1 MKLLWC
7 SLLVASVSGW
17 AQNSPTINDLPS
29 REFGQAR
36 LFNPVTSGTPN
47 LVEGR
52 ELNGPLSLAFAPSG
66 ALYVVDT
73 NNHRVLAW
81 RSSSSLTKGNAA
93 DKVLGQRDF
102 SSTIVQGGPQT
113 DLSSGLTLP
122 SSAAV
127 DSAGNLYVIDSGNN
141 RIVRYPN
148 PFNQTT
154 DPPSLD
160 LVIGQKTQSSGR
172 SPNEGL
178 LKPTSKTLAFSSGGS
193 VLRAAITFDAQ
204 GNLWVTDAGNN
215 RVLRFP
221 VAQLAAGTIEPAADL
236 VLGQPDF
243 ISNTVAPC
251 SGNCQINASVVPQPQ
266 SLAFDSSGALYVAD
280 AYARVLYYPTPGNGF
295 PASKIFGVLPTP
307 TPGQPARPITNEY
320 SLGNS
325 SSNAP
330 LAVFTNGTAVFVAD
344 TIANRVVRYSSAAQY
359 TPTDTTPSPR
369 SESVIGQLDFITGK
383 SNRGLSEPDATTLS
397 LPSGGAFD
405 AAGNLWVADTGNN
418 RVLSYPANPTLIY
431 TSASVVVGQS
441 DFPFNAPNLIEGRE
455 VWIYA
460 GTPGGGIVVDK
471 SSSPPHLYIAD
482 TYNNRIL
489 GFRDARAVGADA
501 RSILTQ
507 KADLVIGQPANDLFR
522 SVINYPNGDP
532 DLPTRTGL
540 YRPVGLAI
548 DDSGN
553 LWVADS
559 GNGRVLR
566 FPAPFA
572 QQGSQSADMVV
583 GQSSFTN
590 KDQSATAQTMNTPYG
605 VALFPDGRM
614 AVSDVA
620 YNRVLLFAK
629 PLATGAAAS
638 SVVGQQTF
646 ASIGTSNTLAGLNAP
661 RNIAT
666 DSSGRLYVCDSQ
678 NGRILVF
685 TPGIS
690 QTGAAAAFNFP
701 NFQQPQGIAV
711 SAITGEMW
719 VAAGNTLYHLPEVTS
734 YQNTSIVFQQIAS
747 NSPMTVALDAFE
759 NPIVGEA
766 VNRITF
772 YFAKLAVRNAFTF
785 TSTRP
790 LTPGMWVQ
798 AAPIGKVVNV
808 PDEIH
813 ETPPYPKT
821 VSGLQMLVNGVP
833 SGIYA
838 IVNKTSINFVIPW
851 SVPASGNAEFLLF
864 NPTTQEI
871 VAAGSFLMSAAD
883 PAFKTVNGIGTG
895 QVLATN
901 FDDGTLNGPQHPVGL
916 GKILVLA
923 LTVQGLVNNPP
934 ADGNPPPAGTLLP
947 TSELPVVTVGAV
959 NIPNDNIIFSGLD
972 PTYPGSWTLII
983 KVPDVSQG
991 GPLPGNN
998 IPILVRFHDIP
1009 SNWGFDP
1016 ANSNNDILLQVS
1028 NGRIT
1033 TIAVK

>member
-7 SLLVASVSGW
+7 SLLVASAPAW
-17 AQNSPTINDLPS
+17 AQNSPTINELPS
-29 REFGQAR
+29 RQFGQGR
-36 LFNPVTSGTPN
+36 LLNPVTSNAPN
-47 LVEGR
+47 LIEGR
-52 ELNGPLSLAFAPSG
+52 ELNSPLGLTFAPSG
-66 ALYVVDT
+66 NIVYVADT
-73 NNHRVLAW
+73 NNNRVLAW
-81 RSSSSLTKGNAA
+81 RNSASLTKGNQA
-93 DKVLGQRDF
+93 DKVIGQRDF
-102 SSTIVQGGPQT
+102 SSNGTQGPGH

-122 SSAAV
+122 TGVAV
-127 DSAGNLYVIDSGNN
+127 DTAGNLYVIDAGNN

-154 DPPSLD
+154 DPPALD
-160 LVIGQKTQSSGR
+160 LVIGQKTQSSGNQ
-172 SPNEGL
+172 PNEGL
-178 LKPTSKTLAFSSGGS
+178 AKPTAKTLATTSGGS
-193 VLRAAITFDAQ
+193 VMRTAIAFDAQ
-204 GNLWVTDAGNN
+204 GNLWLTDAGNN
-215 RVLRFP
+215 RVLRYP

-243 ISNTVAPC
+243 ISNIVGPC
-251 SGNCQINASVVPQPQ
+251 GNCQINTSVVPQPQ
-266 SLAFDSSGALYVAD
+266 SLAFDSNGALYVAD
-280 AYARVLYYPTPGNGF
+280 GFARVLYYPTPNTGF
-295 PASKIFGVLPTP
+295 PASKVLGVVPTLS
-307 TPGQPARPITNEY
+307 PGQQTRPVPNEY
-320 SLGNS
+320 TLGNS
-325 SSNAP
+325 RTNSPIS
-330 LAVFTNGTAVFVAD
+330 VFTNGTTVFVAD
-344 TIANRVVRYSSAAQY
+344 TVASRVVRYSSAAQY
-359 TPTDTTPSPR
+359 TPTDTAPSPR
-369 SESVIGQLDFITGK
+369 SEAVIGQVDFLSGK
-383 SNRGLSEPDATTLS
+383 PNRGLGEADAGSLV
-397 LPSGGAFD
+397 LPSGGVFD
-405 AAGNLWVADTGNN
+405 TAGNLWLADSGNN
-418 RVLSYPANPTLIY
+418 RVLAYPANPTLTF
-431 TSASVVVGQS
+431 TSANVLVGQT
-441 DFPFNAPNLIEGRE
+441 DFPFDAPNLIEGRE
-455 VWIYA
+455 VWIYNGA
-460 GTPGGGIVVDK
+460 PGGGIVVDK
-471 SSSPPHLYIAD
+471 SSNPPHLYIAD

-501 RSILTQ
+501 RSVLTQ
-507 KADLVIGQPANDLFR
+507 KADLVIGQPANDFFR
-522 SVINYPNGDP
+522 SIVNYPNGDS

-540 YRPVGLAI
+540 LRPAGLAI
-548 DDSGN
+548 DENGN

-572 QQGSQSADMVV
+572 QQGDQSADMVI

-614 AVSDVA
+614 AVSDA
-620 YNRVLLFAK
+620 FYHRVLIFSK
-629 PLATGAAAS
+629 PLSTGAAAS

-646 ASIGTSNTLAGLNAP
+646 ASIGTSNTLAGLNTP
-661 RNIAT
+661 RHIAT
-666 DSSGRLYVCDSQ
+666 DSSGRLYVCDSG
-678 NGRILVF
+678 NNRILVF

-701 NFQQPQGIAV
+701 NFQQPQSIAV

-719 VAAGNTLYHLPEVTS
+719 VAAGSSLYHLPEVTS
-734 YQNTSIVFQQIAS
+734 FQNTSTIFQTIPS
-747 NSPMTVALDAFE
+747 ISPMTVALDAFE

-766 VNRITF
+766 INRITF

-790 LTPGMWVQ
+790 YAPGMWVQ

-808 PDEIH
+808 PDEVH

-821 VSGLQMLVNGVP
+821 VSGLQMLVNGAP

-851 SVPASGNAEFLLF
+851 SAGQGNAEFLLF

-871 VAAGSFLMSAAD
+871 VAAGTFLISAAD
-883 PAFKTVNGIGTG
+883 PAFKTVNGSGTG

-923 LTVQGLVNNPP
+923 LTGQGLVNNPP
-934 ADGNPPPAGTLLP
+934 ADGNPPPAGVLLP
-947 TSELPVVTVGAV
+947 TSDRPVVTIGAA
-959 NIPNDNIIFSGLD
+959 NIPNENILFSGLD
-972 PTYPGSWTLII
+972 PTYPGSWTVII

-991 GPLPGNN
+991 GPAPGNN
-998 IPILVRFHDIP
+998 VPILVRFHDIP

-1016 ANSNNDILLQVS
+1016 SNSNNDIQLTVP

-1033 TIAVK
+1033 TIAVH

>member
-7 SLLVASVSGW
+7 GLLVASVPGW
-17 AQNSPTINDLPS
+17 AQNSPTINELPS
-29 REFGQAR
+29 REFGQR
-36 LFNPVTSGTPN
+36 KLLNQVTSNAPN
-47 LVEGR
+47 LIEGR
-52 ELNGPLSLAFAPSG
+52 ELNAPLGLAFAPSG
-66 ALYVVDT
+66 NIVYVADT

-81 RSSSSLTKGNAA
+81 RNSSSLTKGNQA
-93 DKVLGQRDF
+93 DKVIGQRDF
-102 SSTIVQGGPQT
+102 SSNLTQGPGH

-122 SSAAV
+122 TGVAV
-127 DSAGNLYVIDSGNN
+127 DSAGSLYVVDAGNN

-148 PFNQTT
+148 PFTQTT

-160 LVIGQKTQSSGR
+160 LVIGQKTQSSGNQA
-172 SPNEGL
+172 NEGL
-178 LKPTSKTLAFSSGGS
+178 LKPTAKTLATTSGGS
-193 VLRAAITFDAQ
+193 VLRTAIAFDAQ

-243 ISNTVAPC
+243 ISNTVGPC
-251 SGNCQINASVVPQPQ
+251 GNCQINTSVLPQPQ
-266 SLAFDSSGALYVAD
+266 SLAFDSNGALYVAD
-280 AYARVLYYPTPGNGF
+280 AFARVLYYPTPGTGF
-295 PASKIFGVLPTP
+295 PASKVLGVAP
-307 TPGQPARPITNEY
+307 TPGPGQQTRPVPNEY
-320 SLGNS
+320 TLGNS

-330 LAVFTNGTAVFVAD
+330 LSVFTNGTVVFVAD
-344 TIANRVVRYSSAAQY
+344 TIASRVVRYSSAAQY
-359 TPTDTTPSPR
+359 TPTDTAPSPR
-369 SESVIGQLDFITGK
+369 SEAVIGQADFLSGK
-383 SNRGLSEPDATTLS
+383 PNRGLGQADATTLA
-397 LPSGGAFD
+397 LPSGGVFD
-405 AAGNLWVADTGNN
+405 TAGNLWLTDAGNN
-418 RVLSYPANPTLIY
+418 RVLSYPSNPTLTF
-431 TSASVVVGQS
+431 TSANVVVGQT
-441 DFPFNAPNLIEGRE
+441 DFPFVAPNLIEGRE
-455 VWIYA
+455 VWIYNGA
-460 GTPGGGIVVDK
+460 PGGGIVVDK
-471 SSSPPHLYIAD
+471 SSNPPHLYIAD

-507 KADLVIGQPANDLFR
+507 KADLVIGQPANDFFR
-522 SVINYPNGDP
+522 SIINYPNGDS

-540 YRPVGLAI
+540 FRPVGLAV
-548 DDSGN
+548 DENGN

-572 QQGSQSADMVV
+572 QQGDQSADLVV

-614 AVSDVA
+614 AVSDPF
-620 YNRVLLFAK
+620 YNRVLIFSK
-629 PLATGAAAS
+629 PLSTGATAA

-646 ASIGTSNTLAGLNAP
+646 ASIGASNTLAGLNIP

-666 DSSGRLYVCDSQ
+666 DSSGRLYVCDSG
-678 NGRILVF
+678 NNRILVF

-719 VAAGNTLYHLPEVTS
+719 VAAGGALYHLPEVTS
-734 YQNTSIVFQQIAS
+734 FQNTSTIFQTIPS
-747 NSPMTVALDAFE
+747 NTPMTVALDAFE
-759 NPIVGEA
+759 NPIAGEA
-766 VNRITF
+766 LNRITF

-790 LTPGMWVQ
+790 YAPGMWVQ
-798 AAPIGKVVNV
+798 AAPIGKLVNV
-808 PDEIH
+808 PDEVH

-821 VSGLQMLVNGVP
+821 VAGLQMLVNGVP

-851 SVPASGNAEFLLF
+851 SAGQGNAEFLLF
-864 NPTTQEI
+864 NPSTQEI
-871 VAAGSFLMSAAD
+871 VAAGTFLISAAD

-901 FDDGTLNGPQHPVGL
+901 FDDGTLNGPQHPVGF

-923 LTVQGLVNNPP
+923 LTGQGLVNNPP
-934 ADGNPPPAGTLLP
+934 EDGSAPPAGVLLP
-947 TSELPVVTVGAV
+947 TSELPVVTIGAV
-959 NIPNDNIIFSGLD
+959 NIPNENILFSGLD
-972 PTYPGSWTLII
+972 PTYPGSWTVII
-983 KVPDVSQG
+983 KVPDISQG
-991 GPLPGNN
+991 GPAPGNN

-1016 ANSNNDILLQVS
+1016 SNSNNDILLTVP

-1033 TIAVK
+1033 TIAVH

>member
-7 SLLVASVSGW
+7 SLLVASVPGW
-17 AQNSPTINDLPS
+17 AQNSPTINELPS
-29 REFGQAR
+29 REFGQGK
-36 LFNPVTSGTPN
+36 LLTQVTSNSPN
-47 LVEGR
+47 LIEGR
-52 ELNGPLSLAFAPSG
+52 ELNSPLGLAFAPSG
-66 ALYVVDT
+66 NIVYVADT

-81 RSSSSLTKGNAA
+81 RNSSSLTKGNPAN
-93 DKVLGQRDF
+93 KVIGQRDF
-102 SSTIVQGGPQT
+102 SSNLAQGPGH
-113 DLSSGLTLP
+113 DLSSGLTFP
-122 SSAAV
+122 TGVAV
-127 DSAGNLYVIDSGNN
+127 DSAGNLYVIDAGNN

-148 PFNQTT
+148 PFTQTT

-160 LVIGQKTQSSGR
+160 LVIGQKTQSSGNQ
-172 SPNEGL
+172 PNEGL
-178 LKPTSKTLAFSSGGS
+178 PKPTAKTLSMTPGGS
-193 VLRAAITFDAQ
+193 VLRTAIAFDAQ

-243 ISNTVAPC
+243 ISNTVGPC
-251 SGNCQINASVVPQPQ
+251 GNCQINTSVLLQPQ

-280 AYARVLYYPTPGNGF
+280 GYARVLYYATPSNGF
-295 PASKIFGVLPTP
+295 PASKILGVTP
-307 TPGQPARPITNEY
+307 TPAPGQQSRPIPNEY
-320 SLGNS
+320 TLGNNFVNS
-325 SSNAP
+325 P
-330 LAVFTNGTAVFVAD
+330 LAVFTSGTTVFVAD
-344 TIANRVVRYSSAAQY
+344 TLANRVVRYSSAAQY
-359 TPTDTTPSPR
+359 TPTDTAPSPR
-369 SESVIGQLDFITGK
+369 SEAVIGQVDFLTGK
-383 SNRGLSEPDATTLS
+383 PNRGLGQADANTLV
-397 LPSGGAFD
+397 LPSGGVFD
-405 AAGNLWVADTGNN
+405 TAGNLWLTDAGNN
-418 RVLSYPANPTLIY
+418 RVLSYPSNPTLTF
-431 TSASVVVGQS
+431 TSANVVVGQT
-441 DFPFNAPNLIEGRE
+441 DFPFVAPNLIEGRE
-455 VWIYA
+455 VWIYNS
-460 GTPGGGIVVDK
+460 TPGGGIVVDK
-471 SSSPPHLYIAD
+471 SSTPPHLYIAD

-489 GFRDARAVGADA
+489 GFRDARAVGTDA

-507 KADLVIGQPANDLFR
+507 KADLVIGQPANDFFR
-522 SVINYPNGDP
+522 SIINYPNGDS

-540 YRPVGLAI
+540 LRPVGLAI
-548 DDSGN
+548 DENGN

-572 QQGSQSADMVV
+572 QQGDQSADLVI

-614 AVSDVA
+614 AVSDA
-620 YNRVLLFAK
+620 FYNRVLIFSK
-629 PLATGAAAS
+629 PLSTGAAAS

-646 ASIGTSNTLAGLNAP
+646 ASVGTSNTLAGLNTP
-661 RNIAT
+661 RNLAT
-666 DSSGRLYVCDSQ
+666 DSSGRLYVCDSG
-678 NGRILVF
+678 NNRILVF

-719 VAAGNTLYHLPEVTS
+719 VAAGSALYHLPEVTS
-734 YQNTSIVFQQIAS
+734 FQNTSTILQTIPS
-747 NSPMTVALDAFE
+747 NTPMTVALDSFE
-759 NPIVGEA
+759 NPIAGEA
-766 VNRITF
+766 LNRITF

-790 LTPGMWVQ
+790 YAPGMWVQ
-798 AAPIGKVVNV
+798 AAPIGKLVNV
-808 PDEIH
+808 PDEVH
-813 ETPPYPKT
+813 ETPPYPRT

-851 SVPASGNAEFLLF
+851 SAAQGNAEFLLF

-871 VAAGSFLMSAAD
+871 VAAGTFLISAAD

-923 LTVQGLVNNPP
+923 LTGQGLVNNPP
-934 ADGNPPPAGTLLP
+934 ADGNPPPTGVLLP
-947 TSELPVVTVGAV
+947 TSDLPVVTIGAV
-959 NIPNDNIIFSGLD
+959 NIPNENILFSGLD
-972 PTYPGSWTLII
+972 PTYPGSWTVII

-991 GPLPGNN
+991 GPAPGNN
-998 IPILVRFHDIP
+998 IPILVRFRDIP

-1016 ANSNNDILLQVS
+1016 SNSNNDIQLTVP